1 MNGSGHCARFIWE
14 KMRMLKVTL
23 LGFAA
28 LLFEAGGASAGM
40 MGPGG
45 MMGGGVQPPVGG
57 DAKASASAVASEY
70 CAACHALPQPTLHSA
85 DEWPLVL
92 RRMEGY
98 MQAQGRRLPSRE
110 DERKI
115 LAYLD
120 REPDGGR

>member
-1 MNGSGHCARFIWE
+1 MS
-14 KMRMLKVTL
+14 KVTL

-28 LLFEAGGASAGM
+28 LLLAGGAAAAGM
-40 MGPGG
+40 MGSGG
-45 MMGGGVQPPVGG
+45 MMGGGVRPPVGG
-57 DAKASASAVASEY
+57 GATGSVSAVASEY

-98 MQAQGRRLPSRE
+98 MQAQGRRVPSSE

-120 REPDGGR
+120 GEPDSGR